1 MAYATVYGS
10 SDLGNLGID
19 IAGSLMKGIVDNMPL
34 IIIVSI
40 VMVLVVTL
48 IGIVPK
54 LLHSFKFRA

>member
-1 MAYATVYGS
+1 MVYSTVYGS
-10 SDLGNLGID
+10 GDLGNLGID

-40 VMVLVVTL
+40 VMVLVMAL
-48 IGIVPK
+48 ISIVPK